1 MHAALIRPRPSAWWR
16 FGALA
21 LTTALATAACSTST
35 PAPQSEPTGTHAVAS
50 PDPAGLSPSAP
61 AQLALA
67 AYTAMWGD
75 VQVLSETSNYTDPRL
90 GDHLDGSAY
99 MTISENMS
107 VDKADGVI
115 ALGAP
120 VLHPRVLAADSTT
133 VSVADCLDDT
143 HWLEY
148 YASTRRLTNNVPGG
162 HRYVAATVTDEKG
175 TWKVTTLDMRGE
187 GTCT

>member
-1 MHAALIRPRPSAWWR
+1 MRITRAHAAV
-16 FGALA
+16 
-21 LTTALATAACSTST
+21 TALASATALAACSSGAATPQGSASRT
-35 PAPQSEPTGTHAVAS
+35 PAPVAAASASAS
-50 PDPAGLSPSAP
+50 PSTA

-75 VQVLSETSNYTDPRL
+75 VQALSETSNYTDPRL

-99 MTISENMS
+99 MTVSENMS
-107 VDKADGVI
+107 VDKAHGVI

-120 VLHPRVLAADSTT
+120 ILHPRVLAANATA

-148 YASTRRLTNNVPGG
+148 YASTRKLTNNVPGG
-162 HRYVAATVTDEKG
+162 HRYVAATVTDKNG
-175 TWKVTTLDMRGE
+175 TWKVTTLDVRGE